1 MNKYFKELAQVLEK
15 SGIET
20 ASVENGSLSPSG
32 SICSRK
38 PLGALKGSTGAFVA
52 KETEQLSIILNNQSI
67 GRVEPDGTMCLAPS
81 DINTPEASELYF
93 KIAPIAAMVRKYTK
107 AMEHSPPLVADGL
120 DEEFKVL
127 TEFNGTVL
135 AGRTTEYGMKFVT
148 WDWNHDKTG
157 LYQGHYYMDDYSGA
171 KEDFA
176 KRAGLVSKNRLFN
189 NLQLTEMYRCMADTI
204 DHEYE
209 LTDAQ
214 TKLIEDTQK
223 QIEHAVPN
231 LRELIAQSN
240 EQELQHN
247 M

>member
-1 MNKYFKELAQVLEK
+1 
-15 SGIET
+15 
-20 ASVENGSLSPSG
+20 
-32 SICSRK
+32 
-38 PLGALKGSTGAFVA
+38 
-52 KETEQLSIILNNQSI
+52 
-67 GRVEPDGTMCLAPS
+67 
-81 DINTPEASELYF
+81 
-93 KIAPIAAMVRKYTK
+93 
-107 AMEHSPPLVADGL
+107 
-120 DEEFKVL
+120 
-127 TEFNGTVL
+127 
-135 AGRTTEYGMKFVT
+135 
-148 WDWNHDKTG
+148 
-157 LYQGHYYMDDYSGA
+157 MDDYSGA

-189 NLQLTEMYRCMADTI
+189 NLQLAEMYRCMADTI